1 MQLNKEQT
9 DNEPILHQRTFA
21 YAANHLKGIDMND
34 THVDV
39 IIVGAGLSGI
49 GAGYHVQKNCPDK
62 SYLILEAR
70 EQMGGTWDLFKY
82 PGIRSDSDMH
92 TLGYKFKPWRAEK
105 AIAEGPAILE
115 YIKETADENNMGDNI
130 RYRHRMKKASWS
142 NEKSVWTISVEQSD
156 GQEDIHYTCKYLLM
170 CAGYYR
176 YKEGFTPEFPG
187 REQFGGELIHPQLW
201 PENLDYKNKKI
212 VIVGS
217 GATAVTLMPVLAE
230 QAEHV
235 TMLQRSP
242 TYMMSR
248 PFVDHFANFLRK
260 IMPEKWAYAVTRWK
274 NITRGDWF
282 YKRTRTSPDKVKDM
296 IMNALRKELDGDHD
310 IDIEKHFTP
319 SYDPWDQRMCLV
331 PDGDLFVSLNSG
343 KSSIVTDQIE
353 TFTPTGIKLQSGK
366 ELEADIIISAT
377 GLNMVQLGEAE
388 FEVDGKIVDFSKT
401 WTYKGLMYSGVPNL
415 VSTFGY
421 INASWTLGADLT
433 AEYFCRMINYMENDG
448 HNQVTPTLR
457 EQDKDMVPRPW
468 IDDFSAGYMQR
479 VMPLLPRQGDKAPW
493 LNTQD
498 YKADKK
504 LRGKAKFDDGALVF
518 KH

>member
-1 MQLNKEQT
+1 MSDL
-9 DNEPILHQRTFA
+9 
-21 YAANHLKGIDMND
+21 
-34 THVDV
+34 HVDV

-49 GAGYHVQKNCPDK
+49 GAGYHLQKQCPDK

-115 YIKETADENNMGDNI
+115 YINETARENNISKNI
-130 RYRHRMKKASWS
+130 RYRHRVNKASWS
-142 NEKSVWTISVEQSD
+142 SEKSLWTIGIQQGD
-156 GQEDIHYTCKYLLM
+156 DQEDIHYTCKYLLM

-187 REQFGGELIHPQLW
+187 REQFGGKLIHPQLW
-201 PENLDYKNKKI
+201 PEDLDYKNKKI

-248 PFVDHFANFLRK
+248 PFVDKFANFLRK

-282 YKRTRTSPDKVKDM
+282 YKRTRTSPDKVKEM
-296 IMNALRKELDGDHD
+296 IFDALRKELDADY
-310 IDIEKHFTP
+310 DIEKHFTP

-343 KSSIVTDQIE
+343 KSSIVTDQID
-353 TFTPTGIKLQSGK
+353 TFTPAGIKLQSGK

-377 GLNMVQLGEAE
+377 GLNMVQMGEAE
-388 FEVDGKIVDFSKT
+388 FEVDGKIIDFSKT
-401 WTYKGLMYSGVPNL
+401 WTYKGLMFSGVPNL

-433 AEYFCRMINYMENDG
+433 AEYFCRMINHMESDG
-448 HNQVTPTLR
+448 YNQVTPALR
-457 EQDKDMVPRPW
+457 EQDQNMVPRPW

-479 VMPLLPRQGDKAPW
+479 VMPLFPRQGDKAPW

-504 LRGKAKFDDGALVF
+504 LRGKARFDDGALIF
-518 KH
+518 TH

>member
-1 MQLNKEQT
+1 MS
-9 DNEPILHQRTFA
+9 
-21 YAANHLKGIDMND
+21 D

-49 GAGYHVQKNCPDK
+49 GAGYHLQKNCPNK

-115 YIKETADENNMGDNI
+115 YIKETASENNISENI
-130 RYRHRMKKASWS
+130 RYRHRMNKASWS
-142 NEKSVWTISVEQSD
+142 SEKSLWTLSIQQGD
-156 GQEDIHYTCKYLLM
+156 DQADIHYTCKYLLM

-187 REQFGGELIHPQLW
+187 REQFGGKLIHPQLW
-201 PENLDYKNKKI
+201 PEDLDYNNKKI

-248 PFVDHFANFLRK
+248 PFIDKFANFLRK

-282 YKRTRTSPDKVKDM
+282 YTRTRTSPEKVKEM
-296 IMNALRKELDGDHD
+296 IMKALRKELDGDYD
-310 IDIEKHFTP
+310 IDKHFTP
-319 SYDPWDQRMCLV
+319 SYNPWDQRMCLV
-331 PDGDLFVSLNSG
+331 PDGDLFTSLNSG
-343 KSSIVTDQIE
+343 KSSIVTDQID
-353 TFTPTGIKLQSGK
+353 TFTPTGIKLQSGE

-377 GLNMVQLGEAE
+377 GLNMVQMGEAE
-388 FEVDGKIVDFSKT
+388 FEVDGKTIDFSKT
-401 WTYKGLMYSGVPNL
+401 WTYKGLMFSGVPNL

-433 AEYFCRMINYMENDG
+433 AEYFCRMLNHMESDG

-457 EQDKDMVPRPW
+457 EQDQDMVPRPW

-479 VMPLLPRQGDKAPW
+479 VMPLFPRQGDKAPW

-498 YKADKK
+498 YKADKQ
-504 LRGKAKFDDGALVF
+504 LRGKAKFDDGALIF